1 MPINQQNPPKTA
13 NRTID
18 KFKSRISGGIA
29 RPNLFEVVLATPD
42 GVVDTNVNDFG
53 IKSRFLVKAAAL
65 PASNIAPISVPFR
78 GRTLKIAG
86 DRTFDAWTVRVINDE
101 DFQLR
106 TAFERWANVISK
118 LDDATGVTN
127 PSSYMTDAY
136 VTQLGRGAERFSTSN
151 SGGESSVLRTYKF
164 FDIFPTQ
171 IGAIELSYD
180 NGDQLEEFDV
190 TFDVQYFTIGE
201 SDQNSGGNAGEVLI
215 R

>member
-86 DRTFDAWTVRVINDE
+86 DRTFDEWTVTVINDT
-101 DFQLR
+101 DFAIR
-106 TAFERWANVISK
+106 SSMERWMNSIAKVSDNSG
-118 LDDATGVTN
+118 LTN
-127 PSSYMTDAY
+127 PEDYIKDLKIY
-136 VTQLGRGAERFSTSN
+136 QLGRAEVAQNTQASETDMPI
-151 SGGESSVLRTYKF
+151 LRTYKF
-164 FDIFPTQ
+164 HGCFPTNVSQ
-171 IGAIELSYD
+171 LDLSYD
-180 NGDQLEEFDV
+180 QADALEEFTV
-190 TFDVQYFTIGE
+190 TFQVQWWEADG
-201 SDQNSGGNAGEVLI
+201 NGGSVY
-215 R
+215 

>member
-13 NRTID
+13 DRTID

-86 DRTFDAWTVRVINDE
+86 DRTFDEWTVTVINDT
-101 DFQLR
+101 DFAIR
-106 TAFERWANVISK
+106 SSMERWMNSIAKVSDNSG
-118 LDDATGVTN
+118 LTN
-127 PSSYMTDAY
+127 PEDYIKDLKIY
-136 VTQLGRGAERFSTSN
+136 QLGRAEVAQNTQASETDMPI
-151 SGGESSVLRTYKF
+151 LRTYKF
-164 FDIFPTQ
+164 HGCFPTNVSQ
-171 IGAIELSYD
+171 LDLSYD
-180 NGDQLEEFDV
+180 QADALEEFTV
-190 TFDVQYFTIGE
+190 TFQVQWWEADG
-201 SDQNSGGNAGEVLI
+201 NGGSVY
-215 R
+215 

>member
-86 DRTFDAWTVRVINDE
+86 DRTFDEWTVTVINDT
-101 DFQLR
+101 DFAIR
-106 TAFERWANVISK
+106 SSMERWMNSIAKVSDNSG
-118 LDDATGVTN
+118 LTN
-127 PSSYMTDAY
+127 PEDYIKDLKIY
-136 VTQLGRGAERFSTSN
+136 QLGRAQVAQNTQ
-151 SGGESSVLRTYKF
+151 ESETDMPILRTYKF
-164 FDIFPTQ
+164 HGCFPTNVSQ
-171 IGAIELSYD
+171 LDLSYD
-180 NGDQLEEFDV
+180 QSDALEEFTV
-190 TFDVQYFTIGE
+190 TFQVQWWEADG
-201 SDQNSGGNAGEVLI
+201 NGGSVY
-215 R
+215 

>member
-42 GVVDTNVNDFG
+42 GVVDTDVNDFG

-86 DRTFDAWTVRVINDE
+86 DRTFDEWTVTVINDT
-101 DFQLR
+101 DFAIR
-106 TAFERWANVISK
+106 SSMERWMNSIAKVSDNSG
-118 LDDATGVTN
+118 LTN
-127 PSSYMTDAY
+127 PEDYIKDLKIY
-136 VTQLGRGAERFSTSN
+136 QLGRAEVAQNTQASETDMPI
-151 SGGESSVLRTYKF
+151 LRTYKF
-164 FDIFPTQ
+164 HGCFPTNVSQ
-171 IGAIELSYD
+171 LDLSYD
-180 NGDQLEEFDV
+180 QEDALEEFTV
-190 TFDVQYFTIGE
+190 TFQVQWWEAIKGTG
-201 SDQNSGGNAGEVLI
+201 SNAGGEAI
-215 R
+215 N

>member
-13 NRTID
+13 DRTID

-86 DRTFDAWTVRVINDE
+86 DRTFDEWTVTVINDT
-101 DFQLR
+101 DFAIR
-106 TAFERWANVISK
+106 SSMERWMNSIAKVSDNSG
-118 LDDATGVTN
+118 LTN
-127 PSSYMTDAY
+127 PEDYIKDLKIY
-136 VTQLGRGAERFSTSN
+136 QLGRAEVAQNTQASETDMPI
-151 SGGESSVLRTYKF
+151 LRTYKF
-164 FDIFPTQ
+164 HGCFPTNVSQ
-171 IGAIELSYD
+171 LDLSYD
-180 NGDQLEEFDV
+180 QSDALEEFTV
-190 TFDVQYFTIGE
+190 TFQVQWWEADG
-201 SDQNSGGNAGEVLI
+201 NGGSVY
-215 R
+215 

>member
-42 GVVDTNVNDFG
+42 GVVDTDVNDFG

-86 DRTFDAWTVRVINDE
+86 DRTFDEWTVTVINDT
-101 DFQLR
+101 DFAIR
-106 TAFERWANVISK
+106 SSMERWMNSIAKVSDNSG
-118 LDDATGVTN
+118 LTN
-127 PSSYMTDAY
+127 PEDYIKDLKIY
-136 VTQLGRGAERFSTSN
+136 QLGRAEVAQNTQASETDMPI
-151 SGGESSVLRTYKF
+151 LRTYKF
-164 FDIFPTQ
+164 HGCFPTNVSQ
-171 IGAIELSYD
+171 LDLSYD
-180 NGDQLEEFDV
+180 QSDALEEFTV
-190 TFDVQYFTIGE
+190 TFQVQWWEADG
-201 SDQNSGGNAGEVLI
+201 NGGSVY
-215 R
+215 